1 MGGPDGGG
9 GGRGGDVIIEAR
21 SNLRAMGHLEHVW
34 HVRAGAG
41 ANGRGKDQTGK
52 SAKVSRVLVP
62 VGTVIWEID
71 EDDPEK
77 KVQLADL
84 TVAGD
89 DVVVAQGGRGGRG
102 NDKFVSAT
110 NQEPLLAEGGEEGV
124 ERQLLLEVKML
135 ADVALIGAP
144 NAGKSTLLSV
154 ISRAKPKIA
163 NYPFTTIEPLLG
175 VAEHRG
181 RDLVFIDVPGLIEGA
196 HLGKGLGLEFLR
208 HAERVQVLVH
218 LIDGTE
224 EDWVGEYRRIT
235 AELQAYPGG
244 LSEKPRLLAVNKMD
258 ITEVRERAEAEGPA
272 LAAEAGQEPHWIS
285 GATGEGLAPLL
296 DAVLP
301 LVPTEMEA
309 DRPPRRTEIPKDEPR
324 AGVQIERDGELFIV
338 HCAAA
343 ERYIPAIDL
352 SNWRTQVQYHQ
363 ELKRLKVIAGLE
375 RAGVEAGDTVR
386 IGSHELEWE

>member
-1 MGGPDGGG
+1 M
-9 GGRGGDVIIEAR
+9 
-21 SNLRAMGHLEHVW
+21 
-34 HVRAGAG
+34 
-41 ANGRGKDQTGK
+41 
-52 SAKVSRVLVP
+52 
-62 VGTVIWEID
+62 
-71 EDDPEK
+71 
-77 KVQLADL
+77 
-84 TVAGD
+84 
-89 DVVVAQGGRGGRG
+89 
-102 NDKFVSAT
+102 
-110 NQEPLLAEGGEEGV
+110 
-124 ERQLLLEVKML
+124 
-135 ADVALIGAP
+135 
-144 NAGKSTLLSV
+144 
-154 ISRAKPKIA
+154 
-163 NYPFTTIEPLLG
+163 
-175 VAEHRG
+175 
-181 RDLVFIDVPGLIEGA
+181 FIDVPGLIEGA